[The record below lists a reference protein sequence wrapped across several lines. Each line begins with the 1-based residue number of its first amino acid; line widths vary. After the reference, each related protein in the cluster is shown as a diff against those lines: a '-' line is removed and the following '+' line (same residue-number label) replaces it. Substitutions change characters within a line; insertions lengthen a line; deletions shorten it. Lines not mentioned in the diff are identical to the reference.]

1 MNLVWQR
8 LLGRCQRYIWW
19 LGACPSSSV
28 AAPAPGAAMA
38 TSAPSIDGSCPCGV
52 FTTHSGYVFVVSAIG
67 SCNIR
72 STKGLELQRTA

>member
-38 TSAPSIDGSCPCGV
+38 TSGCAFHRWELSVRCV
-52 FTTHSGYVFVVSAIG
+52 HHALWVRV
-67 SCNIR
+67 R
-72 STKGLELQRTA
+72 SVGHRFL